1 MKKILFKKLV
11 TIGLIIS
18 MMAFGMAGCGSDSA
32 KSDSST
38 STQSDASSGDLKVL
52 RIGAGGQAG
61 SEVLEGAALA
71 VENGYLKEELN
82 AIGYSLEIVP
92 LTTGGPEINE
102 ALAAGELEGAIV
114 GDFPTF
120 TAKSNGIDT
129 TIVALTNHK
138 NQYGI
143 LVASDD
149 IKTPKD
155 LEGKKVILPQGT
167 ITQYFWENYAEAN
180 DIDVSKV
187 ELINASSDA
196 ASLLQTGDADA
207 YVVTKYIVAYYE
219 SIGLGTS
226 LEGGADISDI
236 GTTFVFEVKS
246 ELLEENAELGTAINK
261 ALIRS
266 YEAAIEDPEALYAAL
281 ASDTIPAEAWKVA
294 YAFDDTLSFLSP
306 EITSETLEYYNN
318 LSEWMLN
325 NSIITEK
332 VDVSS
337 FVDDSYYAK
346 AKEALGE

>member
-1 MKKILFKKLV
+1 M
-11 TIGLIIS
+11 
-18 MMAFGMAGCGSDSA
+18 
-32 KSDSST
+32 
-38 STQSDASSGDLKVL
+38 
-52 RIGAGGQAG
+52 
-61 SEVLEGAALA
+61 
-71 VENGYLKEELN
+71 
-82 AIGYSLEIVP
+82 
-92 LTTGGPEINE
+92 
-102 ALAAGELEGAIV
+102 
-114 GDFPTF
+114 
-120 TAKSNGIDT
+120 
-129 TIVALTNHK
+129 
-138 NQYGI
+138 
-143 LVASDD
+143 
-149 IKTPKD
+149 
-155 LEGKKVILPQGT
+155 
-167 ITQYFWENYAEAN
+167 
-180 DIDVSKV
+180 
-187 ELINASSDA
+187 
-196 ASLLQTGDADA
+196 
-207 YVVTKYIVAYYE
+207 
-219 SIGLGTS
+219 
-226 LEGGADISDI
+226 EGGADISDI